1 MDREEEAR
9 LKFGQR
15 IQRCYGCFV
24 AFYMKDMWLAE
35 GGLFYC
41 NNCKDDSMF
50 HFEDFS
56 RKLDLSKLQG
66 ERSDEED
73 RH

>member
-1 MDREEEAR
+1 MDREEEVR

-41 NNCKDDSMF
+41 NNCRDDSMF
-50 HFEDFS
+50 AFEDFS
-56 RKLDLSKLQG
+56 RKLNLSKLQG
-66 ERSDEED
+66 A
-73 RH
+73 

>member
-1 MDREEEAR
+1 MDREEV
-9 LKFGQR
+9 LMKFGQR

-41 NNCKDDSMF
+41 KDCKNDTMF
-50 HFEDFS
+50 HFNDFS
-56 RKLDLSKLQG
+56 QKIDLSRLPSMLS
-66 ERSDEED
+66 EDE
-73 RH
+73 